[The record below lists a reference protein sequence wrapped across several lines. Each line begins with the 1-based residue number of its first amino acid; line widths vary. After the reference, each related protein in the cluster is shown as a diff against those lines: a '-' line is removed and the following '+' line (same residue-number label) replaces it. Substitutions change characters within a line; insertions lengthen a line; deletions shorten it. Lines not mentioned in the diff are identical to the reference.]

1 MTDSI
6 VSGLM
11 QQLQGGGIGEI
22 AKTLNL
28 NDDQVSNVVSGA
40 LPALMGAFSRNAG
53 SQSGADA
60 LFGALAGK
68 HDGGI
73 LGNIVGS
80 LAGGKTADAGILKH
94 AFGNKQGAVEQ
105 ALSAGSGVDMASVG
119 KIMAMVAPLVM
130 GALGKTQRANGL
142 DTAGMADMVRNEGR
156 AAQKQAPQAMDMLG
170 SLLDSD
176 GDGSVMD
183 DIGKLGSSLLGSF
196 LK

>member
-6 VSGLM
+6 LNGLM

-22 AKTLNL
+22 SKTLGL
-28 NDDQVSNVVSGA
+28 KDDQVSNVVAGA

-53 SQSGADA
+53 SQSGANA

-68 HDGGI
+68 HDGSI
-73 LGNIVGS
+73 LGDLVGS
-80 LAGGKTADAGILKH
+80 LAGGKNADAGILKH
-94 AFGNKQGAVEQ
+94 AFGGKQGAVEQ

-119 KIMAMVAPLVM
+119 KIMAMVAPLVL
-130 GALGKTQRANGL
+130 GALGKTQRAKGL
-142 DTAGMADMVRNEGR
+142 DTAGMAKMVHNEGR
-156 AAQKQAPQAMDMLG
+156 AAQKQAPQAMDMLS

>member
-6 VSGLM
+6 LNGLM
-11 QQLQGGGIGEI
+11 QQIQGGGIGEI
-22 AKTLNL
+22 SKTLGL
-28 NDDQVSNVVSGA
+28 NNDQVGSVVSGA

-53 SQSGADA
+53 SSSGADA

-94 AFGNKQGAVEQ
+94 AFGGKQGSVEK
-105 ALSAGSGVDMASVG
+105 ALSASSGVDMASVG

-130 GALGKTQRANGL
+130 GALGKAQRDQGL
-142 DTAGMADMVRNEGR
+142 DAGGMANMVRNEGR

-170 SLLDSD
+170 KLLDAD
-176 GDGSVMD
+176 GDGDVMD
-183 DIGKLGSSLLGSF
+183 DIGKLGSSILGSF